1 MLNAV
6 YLYWFHNLMLLRG
19 KIFCCKIFF
28 FSSNYNFYFRNPFF
42 TTTTF
47 FFTSTT
53 FFYFKN
59 LFFHFCNLFFSSAT
73 FFLTSNFFLLP
84 GFFLTSNFF
93 FTSNW
98 VFYSNAQ
105 QTWGNWSDWYF
116 SILMMGLYT
125 SKLTSFS
132 KPYLATILVFL
143 Y

>member
-93 FTSNW
+93 LLPTECFIRMRSKREGTGLTDISVFWWW
-98 VFYSNAQ
+98 VY
-105 QTWGNWSDWYF
+105 
-116 SILMMGLYT
+116 ILQN
-125 SKLTSFS
+125 
-132 KPYLATILVFL
+132 
-143 Y
+143 